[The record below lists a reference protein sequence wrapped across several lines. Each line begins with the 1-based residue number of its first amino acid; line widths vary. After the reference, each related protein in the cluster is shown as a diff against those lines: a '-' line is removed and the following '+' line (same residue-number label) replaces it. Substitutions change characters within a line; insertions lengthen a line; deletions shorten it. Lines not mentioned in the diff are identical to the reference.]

1 MKNSNITLSADSLKT
16 AFDRAAHGLNTYR
29 VFLFFLLIAG
39 LYGFIVWR
47 INVLA
52 VASPTDE
59 DVKTA
64 QQQNQSFK
72 IDESV
77 VQKMLTLKDNSQS
90 VQTLFESARN
100 NPFSE

>member
-1 MKNSNITLSADSLKT
+1 MKNKNISISSDSLK
-16 AFDRAAHGLNTYR
+16 AAVGRTVKTLNTYR
-29 VFLFFLLIAG
+29 VFLFFLIIAG

-47 INVLA
+47 INVFA
-52 VASPTDE
+52 VASPTDQ

-64 QQQNQSFK
+64 QQQNQSLK
-72 IDESV
+72 IDKSV

-90 VQTLFESARN
+90 VQTLFESARD

>member
-1 MKNSNITLSADSLKT
+1 MKNKNITVSANSLKT
-16 AFDRAAHGLNTYR
+16 ELGRAARRINTYR
-29 VFLFFLLIAG
+29 VFLFFLLVAG

-59 DVKTA
+59 DVRTA

-72 IDESV
+72 IDESI

>member
-1 MKNSNITLSADSLKT
+1 MKNKSITLSSDSLKT
-16 AFDRAAHGLNTYR
+16 AFGRMARGLNAYR
-29 VFLFFLLIAG
+29 VFLFFLIIAG
-39 LYGFIVWR
+39 LYGFIIWR

-90 VQTLFESARN
+90 VQTLFESARD

>member
-1 MKNSNITLSADSLKT
+1 MKNKNITISADSLKAT
-16 AFDRAAHGLNTYR
+16 LGQVAKVLNKYR
-29 VFLFFLLIAG
+29 VFLFFLIVAS

-52 VASPTDE
+52 VASPTEE

-64 QQQNQSFK
+64 QQQNQSLK

-90 VQTLFESARN
+90 VQTLFDDARD

>member
-1 MKNSNITLSADSLKT
+1 MKNSNISLSADSLKT
-16 AFDRAAHGLNTYR
+16 AFNRVAHEINAYR